1 MMELTLMHRFC
12 EQRNRAKRR
21 GIEWH
26 FTFEEWVAW
35 WGDDIDKRGNSKDSL
50 VMARTGDIG
59 PYHPDNVRKATV
71 SENTNERN
79 SRYLKE
85 IMTPFGLFPSIQE
98 TANALNLSISGLKKR
113 MKRLPEQYYFTKEI
127 YHR

>member
-1 MMELTLMHRFC
+1 
-12 EQRNRAKRR
+12 
-21 GIEWH
+21 
-26 FTFEEWVAW
+26 
-35 WGDDIDKRGNSKDSL
+35 
-50 VMARTGDIG
+50 MARTGDIG

-79 SRYLKE
+79 SRYLKKV
-85 IMTPFGLFPSIQE
+85 MTPFGLFPSIQE
-98 TANALNLSISGLKKR
+98 TANALNISITGLKKR